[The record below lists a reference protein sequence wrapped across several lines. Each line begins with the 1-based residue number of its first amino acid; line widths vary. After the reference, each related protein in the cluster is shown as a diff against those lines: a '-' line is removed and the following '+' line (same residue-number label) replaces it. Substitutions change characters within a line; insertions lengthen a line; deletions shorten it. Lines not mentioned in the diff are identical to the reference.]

1 MPTRPVIIYVYNSCD
16 DPLFKGNLLL
26 LLEHVGRQQPDLRL
40 HLITY
45 EQVEYTLTPA
55 QQEQRRQDFAR
66 FNMQWHPL
74 IWHSGSFKLVKKA
87 YDLLVGIFLVLK
99 LKLQFGARSVVSLGT
114 VSGSFA
120 FLIAKL
126 FGLKYYGY
134 QYEPHSEFMLD
145 CHIWPASSP
154 AYRGLNYLERLSG
167 MHADIL
173 STGTVHMMRR
183 LEQWGSDATV
193 YKLPSCVDE
202 TKIYYRAE
210 GRERVR
216 AKYAIPLDQQVILY
230 LGKFGG
236 IYYDKEI
243 AELFYTFYQRNS
255 SLFFLI
261 VSPDAAEHITGLMQA
276 AGLPATSYTVTRS
289 PYEQVQDYIS
299 AADFGIVAV
308 PSLPSQRFR
317 SPIKVGEYLCC
328 GLPYL
333 VCAGVSEDDL
343 VAEKDGVGVV
353 VQEFSAAEA
362 SRVYPQVERLLAAE
376 KASLRARCRTAGIAY
391 RGMSQYLPTAEEI
404 FAQL

>member
-1 MPTRPVIIYVYNSCD
+1 MSTRSVIVFVYNSCD

-26 LLEHVGRQQPDLRL
+26 LLAHVGRQQPDLRL

-45 EQVEYTLTPA
+45 EQVEYALTPA
-55 QQEQRRQDFAR
+55 QQTQRHEEFAR
-66 FNMQWHPL
+66 FNMVWYPL
-74 IWHSGSFKLVKKA
+74 TWHSGRFKLLKKA
-87 YDLLVGIFLVLK
+87 YDLLAGVWLVLRLK
-99 LKLQFGARSVVSLGT
+99 LKFSARSVVSLGT

-145 CHIWPASSP
+145 CHIWPASSL

-167 MHADIL
+167 LQADIL
-173 STGTVHMMRR
+173 STGTIHMMQR
-183 LEQWGSDATV
+183 LQQRGSKAKV

-202 TKIYYRAE
+202 TRIAFRPE
-210 GRERVR
+210 GRQRVR
-216 AKYAIPLDQQVILY
+216 DKYKIPTEQTVILY

-236 IYYDKEI
+236 IYYDQEI
-243 AELFYTFYQRNS
+243 AELFYSFYQHNS

-261 VSPDAAEHITGLMQA
+261 VTPEPVDYVAGLMQQ
-276 AGLPATSYTVTRS
+276 AGLPDASYTVTRC

-308 PSLPSQRFR
+308 PALPSQRFR

-343 VAEKDGVGVV
+343 VAERDEVGVV
-353 VQEFSAAEA
+353 VQEFSPAEA
-362 SRVYPQVERLLAAE
+362 NRIYPQIARLLATD
-376 KASLRARCRTAGIAY
+376 KMLLRARCRVAGIAY